1 MVYHYIIFC
10 YIFEV
15 IYLNVCYTR
24 HIVYRY
30 GGIFMV
36 IGVIGAFDEEV
47 EKFIE
52 MFQLKKEDNT
62 RY

>member
-1 MVYHYIIFC
+1 
-10 YIFEV
+10 
-15 IYLNVCYTR
+15 
-24 HIVYRY
+24 
-30 GGIFMV
+30 MV

-62 RY
+62 RL